1 MSEIVRTESLNG
13 YEYTVYDTG
22 TIVATG
28 QLQDETAARNSYN
41 QRIAGGESRQPTD
54 QGGHI
59 VAASHNGSSDRINIT
74 AQDAKVNTR
83 DIRAVERDE
92 TSALRSGDTITTER
106 IAHCYS
112 DPNRPD
118 AYMINDTVVGSDGI
132 TRTASSSFTN
142 TDMSQYDD
150 DLDQDV
156 SPSDDSFT
164 AVEETGIS
172 RDELYKALEDDNIPN
187 DYDHSWTGHETS
199 ENQMEDFG
207 SNSSCSTTSSSEG
220 TGGNNEDNSNSST
233 MTI

>member
-1 MSEIVRTESLNG
+1 MSEIVRTGSLNG

-41 QRIAGGESRQPTD
+41 QKIAGGESRQPTD
-54 QGGHI
+54 HGGHI
-59 VAASHNGSSDRINIT
+59 VAASHNGSPDRINIT

-83 DIRAVERDE
+83 DIRTVERDE

-118 AYMINDTVVGSDGI
+118 AYMINDTVLGSDGK
-132 TRTASSSFTN
+132 TRLVSNSVTN
-142 TDMSQYDD
+142 TDMSLYDG
-150 DLDQDV
+150 DLEQEV
-156 SPSDDSFT
+156 SSSDDSY
-164 AVEETGIS
+164 AVAEGTGIS

-187 DYDHSWTGHETS
+187 DYDHSWTGHKTFD
-199 ENQMEDFG
+199 NQMKDFG
-207 SNSSCSTTSSSEG
+207 SDSSCSTASSSESAGG
-220 TGGNNEDNSNSST
+220 TNEDSSCSST
-233 MTI
+233 MSI

>member
-1 MSEIVRTESLNG
+1 MREIVRTETLNG

-28 QLQDETAARNSYN
+28 QLQNETAARNSYN
-41 QRIAGGESRQPTD
+41 QRIAGGKSRQPTD

-59 VAASHNGSSDRINIT
+59 VAASHNGSPDRINIT

-106 IAHCYS
+106 ISHCYS

-118 AYMINDTVVGSDGI
+118 AYMINDTVVGSDGT
-132 TRTASSSFTN
+132 TRTVSSSFTN
-142 TDMSQYDD
+142 TDMSQYYD
-150 DLDQDV
+150 DLDQDI
-156 SPSDDSFT
+156 SPSDDSF
-164 AVEETGIS
+164 AAAEGTGIS

-187 DYDHSWTGHETS
+187 DYDHSWTGHETQD
-199 ENQMEDFG
+199 NQMEGFG
-207 SNSSCSTTSSSEG
+207 SDSSCNMASSSES
-220 TGGNNEDNSNSST
+220 TGGANEENSCSST
-233 MTI
+233 MSS

>member
-41 QRIAGGESRQPTD
+41 QRIAGGESRQSTD

-59 VAASHNGSSDRINIT
+59 VAASHNGSPDRINIT

-132 TRTASSSFTN
+132 TRTVSNSFTN
-142 TDMSQYDD
+142 TDMSQYDG
-150 DLDQDV
+150 DLDQEV
-156 SPSDDSFT
+156 LLSDDSYA
-164 AVEETGIS
+164 AVKETGIS

-187 DYDHSWTGHETS
+187 DYDHSWTGQVTHD
-199 ENQMEDFG
+199 NQMEDFG
-207 SNSSCSTTSSSEG
+207 SDSSCNIASSSEG
-220 TGGNNEDNSNSST
+220 TGGDNEDSPYSST